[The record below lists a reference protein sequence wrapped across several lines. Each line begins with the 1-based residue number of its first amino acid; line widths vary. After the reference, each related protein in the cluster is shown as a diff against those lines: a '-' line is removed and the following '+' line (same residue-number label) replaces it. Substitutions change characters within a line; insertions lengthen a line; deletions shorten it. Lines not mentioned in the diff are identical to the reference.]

1 MTSMTFIRV
10 SAFALLLALAA
21 CKQPASEAPKAQEPG
36 AQAPAATP
44 GTVPGA
50 PQPKPEIPSL
60 EVATVDGKP
69 YDLAAHR
76 GKWVVVNFW
85 ATWCAP
91 CLKEMPELSALD
103 AMREH
108 IEIIGLA
115 YEDIEPAAMQSF
127 LKEHPVVYPVAIIDT
142 FEPPKDF
149 ATPRGLPMTYLISP
163 EGKVARQFLG
173 PVTAHDI
180 ESAIAAAGGPAEP
193 ANAAATAAEV
203 ACPDTAQHYRDNYV
217 TSHDKRD
224 LACHRQALE
233 RESRLGA
240 RQ

>member
-1 MTSMTFIRV
+1 MTRSIKY
-10 SAFALLLALAA
+10 AALVAALAMLAA
-21 CKQPASEAPKAQEPG
+21 CKQPTAPTTDTAKPSA
-36 AQAPAATP
+36 AATAAPAATAQVKA
-44 GTVPGA
+44 T
-50 PQPKPEIPSL
+50 KDIPSL
-60 EVATVDGKP
+60 KTTTVDGKAF
-69 YDLAAHR
+69 DLAAHR

-193 ANAAATAAEV
+193 ANATATASEV